1 MANKSYQ
8 INNLKI
14 VYSKFYNK
22 WQVRTLKGVT
32 LEEFK
37 LLTDAKKWASK
48 THDFVQK

>member
-1 MANKSYQ
+1 MAKTYQ

-14 VYSKFYNK
+14 VYSKGYGK

-37 LLTDAKKWASK
+37 LLESAKRWAMR
-48 THDFVQK
+48 THNFVQK